1 MSGNIIIDNR
11 LLKAYDRLSD
21 ISKYTG
27 KSKEYTEELWGI
39 LISDHELME
48 EFVFYL
54 DNHTFMDKYKVK
66 GYGMIDLYFLN
77 IRYVE
82 MQQDVGKNYSDTDK
96 DALALHTFMLM
107 ADMKKNPEI
116 YIKKLEEGPGMD
128 RFM

>member
-27 KSKEYTEELWGI
+27 KSKEYTEKLWEI

-96 DALALHTFMLM
+96 DALALDTFMMM

>member
-54 DNHTFMDKYKVK
+54 DNHTFMDKHKVK

-96 DALALHTFMLM
+96 DALALDTFMMM

>member
-96 DALALHTFMLM
+96 DALALDTFMM

>member
-48 EFVFYL
+48 EFVFFL
-54 DNHTFMDKYKVK
+54 KNKLKY
-66 GYGMIDLYFLN
+66 M
-77 IRYVE
+77 
-82 MQQDVGKNYSDTDK
+82 
-96 DALALHTFMLM
+96 
-107 ADMKKNPEI
+107 
-116 YIKKLEEGPGMD
+116 
-128 RFM
+128 